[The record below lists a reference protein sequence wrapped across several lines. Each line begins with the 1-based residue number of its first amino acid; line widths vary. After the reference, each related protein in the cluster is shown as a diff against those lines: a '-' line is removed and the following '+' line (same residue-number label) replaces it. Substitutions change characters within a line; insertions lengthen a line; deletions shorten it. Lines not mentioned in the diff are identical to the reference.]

1 MFTLHCVSGILVKL
15 PSIRRM
21 KSSDLFSPGPPPF
34 SPLAE
39 TFRAFC
45 DVVVIVVVIVVV
57 AFAISHFY
65 WFRARLI
72 FVILFSNLVNI
83 FNRL

>member
-1 MFTLHCVSGILVKL
+1 
-15 PSIRRM
+15 M

-45 DVVVIVVVIVVV
+45 DIVVVIVVVIVIVVV
-57 AFAISHFY
+57 AFAISHFIG
-65 WFRARLI
+65 FARA
-72 FVILFSNLVNI
+72 
-83 FNRL
+83 

>member
-1 MFTLHCVSGILVKL
+1 MFTRHCVSGILVKL
-15 PSIRRM
+15 PSIRQM

-45 DVVVIVVVIVVV
+45 DIVVVIVVVIVIVVV
-57 AFAISHFY
+57 AFAISHFIG
-65 WFRARLI
+65 FARA
-72 FVILFSNLVNI
+72 
-83 FNRL
+83 